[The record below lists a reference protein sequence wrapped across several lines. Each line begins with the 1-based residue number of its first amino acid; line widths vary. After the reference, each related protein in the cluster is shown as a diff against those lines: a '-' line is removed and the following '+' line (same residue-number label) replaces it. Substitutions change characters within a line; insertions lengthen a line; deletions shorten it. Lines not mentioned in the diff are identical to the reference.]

1 MFHINGITV
10 LQFMCPQC
18 HTTTLSQW
26 GSQWLWPSNSRVH
39 PRSTDTAS
47 GVLRYSVQLML
58 LTWDK
63 ISHLLTKTLL
73 TMNTKREKQR
83 ERSVNRPMIP
93 DSTLWHKHNVS
104 RHGFN
109 CGRKYMTEKS
119 ASTCCKETRTPLS
132 LVFIFILFIVYNFCG
147 CLFIILNPFGK
158 L

>member
-1 MFHINGITV
+1 MSYHNFV
-10 LQFMCPQC
+10 PVRQSV
-18 HTTTLSQW
+18 TLTIKFKS
-26 GSQWLWPSNSRVH
+26 SSSVNRH
-39 PRSTDTAS
+39 C
-47 GVLRYSVQLML
+47 LRCSEIFCSAEAFDLRQ
-58 LTWDK
+58 D
-63 ISHLLTKTLL
+63 SHLLTLL

-119 ASTCCKETRTPLS
+119 ASTCYKETRTPLS